1 MLPWGEMLRAAL
13 SLGIGPEAF
22 WRLSVREWRW
32 LAGAGEASMRGDRL
46 EELMGRFPD
55 ARPVDPHLTSPFQ
68 GEEQSGLWERSVHT
82 KGTPPPER
90 GRLGGGQEEVRHE

>member
-1 MLPWGEMLRAAL
+1 MLPWDAMWRAAL
-13 SLGIGPEAF
+13 RAGVGPGDF

-68 GEEQSGLWERSVHT
+68 GEEQSGFWERSVHT